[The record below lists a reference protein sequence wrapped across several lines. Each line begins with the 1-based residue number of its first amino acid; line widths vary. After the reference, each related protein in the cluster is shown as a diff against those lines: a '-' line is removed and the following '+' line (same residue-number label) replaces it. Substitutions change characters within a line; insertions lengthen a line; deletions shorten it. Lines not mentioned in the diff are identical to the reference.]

1 MGLGDEIMKAA
12 ASFVLMTALVFLP
25 AESLAQDTQGNAP
38 NVTVATIGSQAI
50 GHRGRYVGRVRA
62 VDTVNLVARVQGVL
76 EKRAFEEGGFVKK
89 GDLLYVIEKSL
100 YEADVANAKAQ
111 LEGAEATLKNS
122 SIDLDRQKFLL
133 SKDDVPQSTVDS
145 ATATVG
151 ANQASVDEAK
161 ANLDTA
167 NINLGY
173 TNITSP
179 IDGRISQSLVDVGN
193 LVDSNTGTLATVTSV
208 DPIYVSFFVG
218 EKELIEDREKGLIGN
233 NSAELDVKLTL
244 SDGSDYPQTGKINY
258 VDTAVQEGSDT
269 IEVRATFD
277 NPKNILLPNQFVNV
291 NLAETNP
298 PTVVVVPQSAVQLD
312 SKGHFVYVLDS
323 ANKIERKDVTLGR
336 QAGAVWVVSSGLE
349 DGEKVVVQG
358 LQRVSPGMTVN
369 PTEQKQ

>member
-1 MGLGDEIMKAA
+1 MKAA
-12 ASFVLMTALVFLP
+12 VSCLLFAAVVFVSDGSHAQ
-25 AESLAQDTQGNAP
+25 ESKGSAP
-38 NVTVATIGSQAI
+38 NVTVATIASQAI
-50 GHRGRYVGRVRA
+50 GHRGRYVGRVKA
-62 VDTVNLVARVQGVL
+62 VDTVNLVARVQGFL
-76 EKRAFEEGGFVKK
+76 EKREFEEGSFVKK
-89 GDLLYVIEKSL
+89 GELLYVIEKSL
-100 YEADVANAKAQ
+100 FEANVASAKAQ
-111 LEGAEATLKNS
+111 LEGAQATLKNS
-122 SIDLDRQKFLL
+122 TINLDRQKFLL

-173 TNITSP
+173 TNIISP

-193 LVDSNTGTLATVTSV
+193 LVDTNTGTLATVTSV

-244 SDGSDYPQTGKINY
+244 SDGSGYPLTGKISY
-258 VDTAVQEGSDT
+258 VDTAVQENSDT
-269 IEVRATFD
+269 IELRATFD
-277 NPKNILLPNQFVNV
+277 NPKNILIPNQFVNV

-323 ANKIERKDVTLGR
+323 ANKIERKDVQLGR
-336 QAGAVWVVSSGLE
+336 QAGAFWVVTSGLQ

-358 LQRVSPGMTVN
+358 LQRVSPGMVVN